1 MTDLHVIIHFPNV
14 SEKVTFV
21 SNSNA
26 YVQNR
31 QIQFTGNFQTPLEKS
46 QVYLRLILK
55 ANCNERLNAGA

>member
-1 MTDLHVIIHFPNV
+1 MTDLQVIIHFQIV
-14 SEKVTFV
+14 SKKITFL
-21 SNSNA
+21 SNLNA

-31 QIQFTGNFQTPLEKS
+31 QIQFTDNLQTPLEKS

>member
-1 MTDLHVIIHFPNV
+1 MTDLHVIIHFQIV

-26 YVQNR
+26 YVQKR